1 MLFGYFNILA
11 FSWEHVHVCIF
22 SFAGIFGVGFIA
34 GITSYHSTCVE
45 KIMRLE
51 NSRLADQV
59 RASRR
64 YVSSRVKEAP
74 EGVLTSCRC
83 FFLRSLGLFEFRLG
97 NVQYLNRY
105 KKKLMGSPS
114 IIFIMICVCECVCNN
129 RSNFFERQ
137 RQFFCTSL
145 YCSDKLCM
153 LLIVEYPHPLKER
166 VMLF

>member
-97 NVQYLNRY
+97 KGWY